1 MDSLDIERDKKVCDV
16 QIPELRS
23 NLTKP
28 RSLRDPLVFDGH
40 TTSYDHHTFHWRMM
54 HGKREKMPIKHIF
67 HQNCQCPL
75 VWNSLSNDFKSPF
88 GSISVDI
95 SQTRC
100 RVIKIKK

>member
-1 MDSLDIERDKKVCDV
+1 MKYLKKRVQQPRPLLDMLNKVFLGEHQFHDIRCEDTDIERDKKVCDV

-54 HGKREKMPIKHIF
+54 HGKCER
-67 HQNCQCPL
+67 NA
-75 VWNSLSNDFKSPF
+75 N
-88 GSISVDI
+88 
-95 SQTRC
+95 QT
-100 RVIKIKK
+100 

>member
-54 HGKREKMPIKHIF
+54 HGKRET
-67 HQNCQCPL
+67 NG
-75 VWNSLSNDFKSPF
+75 N
-88 GSISVDI
+88 
-95 SQTRC
+95 
-100 RVIKIKK
+100 